1 MKCAEANTRLSF
13 VTATLNCLWAATPP
27 SFQQYHVNGRAGQ
40 VRRGAGV
47 QGVGLVPELTI
58 ERGDGIP
65 SRHRPDPS
73 DIEHRAGAALYPHCR
88 IDTELAGDV
97 RVGRR
102 RQERQINLDHRL
114 PPGEPVGQ
122 RAAQPRGADL
132 ERRLEIGRVLAGD
145 RKYATDFET
154 TFEIGARSEE
164 HTSELQSLAYLVCR

>member
-1 MKCAEANTRLSF
+1 MKWAEANTRLSF

-97 RVGRR
+97 GVGRR

-114 PPGEPVGQ
+114 PPGE
-122 RAAQPRGADL
+122 
-132 ERRLEIGRVLAGD
+132 
-145 RKYATDFET
+145 
-154 TFEIGARSEE
+154 RSEE
-164 HTSELQSLAYLVCR
+164 RRVGKECRSRWSPYH

>member
-65 SRHRPDPS
+65 SCHRPDPS
-73 DIEHRAGAALYPHCR
+73 DIQHRAGAALYPMS
-88 IDTELAGDV
+88 EGS
-97 RVGRR
+97 GRW
-102 RQERQINLDHRL
+102 QDGM
-114 PPGEPVGQ
+114 PS
-122 RAAQPRGADL
+122 PRSIVSSGT
-132 ERRLEIGRVLAGD
+132 R
-145 RKYATDFET
+145 
-154 TFEIGARSEE
+154 
-164 HTSELQSLAYLVCR
+164 

>member
-65 SRHRPDPS
+65 SCHRPDPS

-97 RVGRR
+97 R
-102 RQERQINLDHRL
+102 
-114 PPGEPVGQ
+114 
-122 RAAQPRGADL
+122 
-132 ERRLEIGRVLAGD
+132 
-145 RKYATDFET
+145 
-154 TFEIGARSEE
+154 SEE
-164 HTSELQSLAYLVCR
+164 HTSELQSQSNLVCRLLLEKKKKQIAD

>member
-65 SRHRPDPS
+65 SCHRPDPS
-73 DIEHRAGAALYPHCR
+73 DIEHRAGAAL
-88 IDTELAGDV
+88 
-97 RVGRR
+97 
-102 RQERQINLDHRL
+102 
-114 PPGEPVGQ
+114 
-122 RAAQPRGADL
+122 
-132 ERRLEIGRVLAGD
+132 
-145 RKYATDFET
+145 
-154 TFEIGARSEE
+154 RSEE
-164 HTSELQSLAYLVCR
+164 RRGRERGEVAVGAGCVS

>member
-97 RVGRR
+97 RVGR
-102 RQERQINLDHRL
+102 
-114 PPGEPVGQ
+114 
-122 RAAQPRGADL
+122 
-132 ERRLEIGRVLAGD
+132 D
-145 RKYATDFET
+145 RKSTRLNSSHSQISYADFCLKKESGHRVP
-154 TFEIGARSEE
+154 IGIGSFDCAARTAVAL
-164 HTSELQSLAYLVCR
+164 TSKP

>member
-73 DIEHRAGAALYPHCR
+73 DI
-88 IDTELAGDV
+88 
-97 RVGRR
+97 
-102 RQERQINLDHRL
+102 
-114 PPGEPVGQ
+114 
-122 RAAQPRGADL
+122 
-132 ERRLEIGRVLAGD
+132 
-145 RKYATDFET
+145 
-154 TFEIGARSEE
+154 RSEE
-164 HTSELQSLAYLVCR
+164 HTSELQSQSNLVCRLLLEKKN